1 MNESPEEIDALQVLL
16 DRSAGGPQR
25 HLTDIVEPQRRLSAK
40 QLCADLRGVVVLNV
54 ATVTARGEPRLSAV
68 DGHFLHG
75 HWHFSTA
82 GSAVKARHLTR
93 RPAVSVGYTPRDG
106 YGVWAHGV
114 ATRLDADAAARVDH
128 YLSAVYGQPLS
139 GMADEIA
146 IYRVDAHW
154 MLGFAM
160 TESETTQ
167 FAATLPERDARIP
180 TALAELG

>member
-1 MNESPEEIDALQVLL
+1 MNESSVELETLQLLL
-16 DRSAGGPQR
+16 DRSAGEGNR
-25 HLTDIVEPQRRLSAK
+25 HLTDIVEPQRRLSAE

-54 ATVTARGEPRLSAV
+54 ATVTKKGEPRMSAV

-82 GSAVKARHLTR
+82 DSAVKARHLMR

-114 ATRLDADAAARVDH
+114 ASRLVGHDAERIDR
-128 YLSAVYGQPLS
+128 YLSTVYGQPLS

-160 TESETTQ
+160 TQAEITQ
-167 FAATLPERDARIP
+167 FEATLPDRDARVP
-180 TALAELG
+180 AALVALG